1 MTLSRIS
8 RVLTLRLSLLLAV
21 GAIHLTVAAAELE
34 GTFVPIGDAVAEAP
48 QSLQQSSP
56 QSATAFSAP
65 QPVEPHSAPQQP
77 YSSPQPAPEPEFAR
91 PAPVSPEQQ
100 WKDLDWELKHAFDKP
115 STERTFNMALLIPIL
130 GIVFIFGGPIVLLC
144 YFITRHYKAKAERQ
158 QAINTNID
166 KLLAAGRDIPVEL
179 LRGDEPIAARD
190 SGDLASGLRTLFLG
204 IGLLIFLTALIGFN
218 IGAVGFILIAIGCSK
233 ILVWYMAKPKTTAFD
248 SQQAGQQD

>member
-1 MTLSRIS
+1 MSISRIS
-8 RVLTLRLSLLLAV
+8 SVLTHRLSLLLAV

-34 GTFVPIGDAVAEAP
+34 GTVVPIGDAVAEAP

-56 QSATAFSAP
+56 QSAARVSAA
-65 QPVEPHSAPQQP
+65 QPIEPHSAPQQP
-77 YSSPQPAPEPEFAR
+77 SSSPRPAPEPEFAP

-100 WKDLDWELKHAFDKP
+100 WKTLDKELKHAFDKP

-144 YFITRHYKAKAERQ
+144 YFIARHYKAKAERQ
-158 QAINTNID
+158 QAINANID

-179 LRGDEPIAARD
+179 LRGDEPLAGQD
-190 SGDLASGLRTLFLG
+190 SGDLASGMRTLFIG

-233 ILVWYMAKPKTTAFD
+233 ILVWYLTKPKAVALN